1 MFRGIIRY
9 NLLQY
14 IVVLAIFVWGCGE
27 DEIFDYEPPPPVK
40 PMGLSALEF
49 PTKNGS
55 QWTYIDKDT
64 QERYTLS
71 IDGVKD
77 VNGFTNRR
85 LKNSSRNA
93 STDFLSSGGWYFRFN
108 GEYIFWPF
116 PITTTYFVKTT
127 DAYIENAFDVFI
139 DFLSDEPLFEKHF
152 PPRKLWEFPL
162 QVGNQ
167 WTVFEK
173 NTPPKVITIR
183 RVSSDK
189 VKVTVPTGT
198 YTDAYLI
205 EEFIHIGEN
214 ENIAFDKTD
223 SKYWVAPDVGLVKY
237 EYIDY
242 STNPEGV
249 AKVYEL
255 MKIII
260 PE

>member
-1 MFRGIIRY
+1 MSLRIIRC
-9 NLLQY
+9 NLLIKY
-14 IVVLAIFVWGCGE
+14 ILVLAIFLCGCGE
-27 DEIFDYEPPPPVK
+27 DGFDEEFTPPVK

-85 LKNSSRNA
+85 LKNSSRNVP
-93 STDFLSSGGWYFRFN
+93 TDFLSSGGWYFRFN

-116 PITTTYFVKTT
+116 PITTNYFVKTT

-139 DFLSDEPLFEKHF
+139 EILSDEPIFQKHF
-152 PPRKLWEFPL
+152 PPRNLWQFPL

-173 NTPPKVITIR
+173 NTPPKVTAIR
-183 RVSSDK
+183 RVSADK
-189 VKVTVPTGT
+189 VGVTVLTGT
-198 YTDAYLI
+198 YTNAYLI

-214 ENIAFDKTD
+214 ENIAFDEPD
-223 SKYWVAPDVGLVKY
+223 AKYWVAPNVGLVKY
-237 EYIDY
+237 EYKDY
-242 STNPEGV
+242 SFNPEGD
-249 AKVYEL
+249 KKIYEL
-255 MKIII
+255 IKIII

>member
-1 MFRGIIRY
+1 MSCGIIRY
-9 NLLQY
+9 NLLKY
-14 IVVLAIFVWGCGE
+14 ILVLAIFVWGCGE
-27 DEIFDYEPPPPVK
+27 DEIFEYEPPSPVK
-40 PMGLSALEF
+40 PTGLSALEF

-55 QWTYIDKDT
+55 QWTYIAKDT

-85 LKNSSRNA
+85 LKNSARNA
-93 STDFLSSGGWYFRFN
+93 PTDFLSANGWYFRFN
-108 GEYIFWPF
+108 GEYILWPF
-116 PITTTYFVKTT
+116 PVTTTYFVKTT

-139 DFLSDEPLFEKHF
+139 EILSNEPIFQKHF

-173 NTPPKVITIR
+173 NTPPKVIDIR

-189 VKVTVPTGT
+189 VKVTVPSGT

-214 ENIAFDKTD
+214 ENIVFDKPD
-223 SKYWVAPDVGLVKY
+223 SKYWIAPDVGLVKY
-237 EYIDY
+237 EYTDY
-242 STNPEGV
+242 SANPEGV
-249 AKVYEL
+249 KKVYEL

>member
-1 MFRGIIRY
+1 MSHGIIRC
-9 NLLQY
+9 NPLKY
-14 IVVLAIFVWGCGE
+14 IVLLAIFLWGCGE
-27 DEIFDYEPPPPVK
+27 DGIFDEELPPPEK

-55 QWTYIDKDT
+55 QWTYIANDT

-77 VNGFTNRR
+77 VNGLTNRR
-85 LKNSSRNA
+85 LKNSTRNA
-93 STDFLSSGGWYFRFN
+93 PTDPLSANGWYFRFN
-108 GEYIFWPF
+108 GEYISWPF

-139 DFLSDEPLFEKHF
+139 EFWSNEPIFQKHF
-152 PPRKLWEFPL
+152 PPRKLWQFPF

-173 NTPPKVITIR
+173 NTPPKVIVIR
-183 RVSSDK
+183 RVSADK
-189 VKVTVPTGT
+189 AKVTVPAGT

-205 EEFIHIGEN
+205 EEFIHTGEN
-214 ENIAFDKTD
+214 ENIALDEPD
-223 SKYWVAPDVGLVKY
+223 AKYWVAPNVGVVKY
-237 EYIDY
+237 QYTDY
-242 STNPEGV
+242 SASLEGIP
-249 AKVYEL
+249 KVYEL
-255 MKIII
+255 IKAII